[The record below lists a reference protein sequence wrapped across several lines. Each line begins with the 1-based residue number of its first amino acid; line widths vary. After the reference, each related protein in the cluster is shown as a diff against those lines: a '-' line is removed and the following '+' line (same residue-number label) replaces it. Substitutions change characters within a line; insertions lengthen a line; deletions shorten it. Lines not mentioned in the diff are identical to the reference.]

1 MDETDAVAVCTARPS
16 PQSQILVHTLRYG
29 LRPILQRAHG
39 IRVPIAVLRAAVAG
53 GSRLVP
59 PDRRVRIEP
68 LTKRSTK
75 RPRPPDAAD
84 PLDATDLLDA
94 VDPLGVPGPRD
105 PAGDVP
111 PPVAGEWVRTPDA
124 ATDGAVLYLHGGA
137 YVFCSPRTHRVLTSQ
152 LARDTGLPVLA
163 PKYRLAPEHP
173 FPAALDDALSA
184 YEWLLAQGIPPA
196 RIVVAGDSA
205 GGHLAATL
213 AAELCR
219 TGRPAPAGIVLFS
232 PWADLTC
239 ELSIEWDRECR
250 DPYIVPALGRR
261 FGLLYAG
268 EHDFDDP
275 RLALLSC
282 TTTGLP
288 PFLIQA
294 GGADAL
300 RSDAEHLAA
309 ALGQIGATCELQIWP
324 GQMHVFQALHRLVP
338 EARAAMR
345 ETGRFVRTVI
355 GAEPASEAA

>member
-1 MDETDAVAVCTARPS
+1 MYRGVGRGLLDESDAVPALTTRPS
-16 PQSQILVHTLRYG
+16 PQSQVLVHTLRLG

-39 IRVPIAVLRAAVAG
+39 GVPISVPIGLLRAAIAG

-59 PDRRVRIEP
+59 PDRRVRVEP
-68 LTKRSTK
+68 LTKKRSSGSSDDI
-75 RPRPPDAAD
+75 P
-84 PLDATDLLDA
+84 
-94 VDPLGVPGPRD
+94 
-105 PAGDVP
+105 P
-111 PPVAGEWVRTPDA
+111 PPVGGEWVRTAGSASDRA
-124 ATDGAVLYLHGGA
+124 ANGAVLYLHGGA
-137 YVFCSPRTHRVLTSQ
+137 YVFCSPRTHRVLTSR
-152 LARDTGLPVLA
+152 LAIDTGLPVLA

-173 FPAALDDALSA
+173 FPAALDDAIDA
-184 YEWLLAQGIPPA
+184 YQWLLAQGIPA
-196 RIVVAGDSA
+196 SRIVVAGDSA

-239 ELSIEWDRECR
+239 ELSLEWDRQCR

-261 FGLLYAG
+261 FGMLYAG
-268 EHDFDDP
+268 EHDFEDP
-275 RLALLSC
+275 RLALLRC

-300 RSDAEHLAA
+300 RSDAEHLAEVLTA
-309 ALGQIGATCELQIWP
+309 IGVSCELQIWP
-324 GQMHVFQALHRLVP
+324 GQMHVFQVLHMLLP

-345 ETGRFVRTVI
+345 ETGRFIRTVI
-355 GAEPASEAA
+355 GAEPASAAA

>member
-1 MDETDAVAVCTARPS
+1 VDESDAAPACTLRPS
-16 PQSQILVHTLRYG
+16 PQSQVLVHTLRLG

-39 IRVPIAVLRAAVAG
+39 GVPIGVLRAAIAG

-59 PDRRVRIEP
+59 LDRRVRVEP
-68 LTKRSTK
+68 LTKKRSSGTSNSSDDI
-75 RPRPPDAAD
+75 P
-84 PLDATDLLDA
+84 
-94 VDPLGVPGPRD
+94 
-105 PAGDVP
+105 P
-111 PPVAGEWVRTPDA
+111 PPVDGEWVRTADS

-137 YVFCSPRTHRVLTSQ
+137 YVFCSPRTHRVLTSR
-152 LARDTGLPVLA
+152 LAVDTGLPVLA

-173 FPAALDDALSA
+173 FPAALDDALDA
-184 YEWLLAQGIPPA
+184 YHWLLAQGIPA
-196 RIVVAGDSA
+196 TRIVVAGDSA

-219 TGRPAPAGIVLFS
+219 TGGPAPAGIVLFS

-239 ELSIEWDRECR
+239 ELSVAWDRECR

-261 FGLLYAG
+261 FGMLYAG
-268 EHDFDDP
+268 EHDFEDP
-275 RLALLSC
+275 RLALLRC

-300 RSDAEHLAA
+300 RSDAEHLAEVLA
-309 ALGQIGATCELQIWP
+309 KIGVACELQIWS
-324 GQMHVFQALHRLVP
+324 GQMHVFQVLHMLLP

-355 GAEPASEAA
+355 GAERASAAA